1 MLLRRS
7 ILQLMTVLAMAPAC
21 KHQEGAVDGDS
32 AIKSSAGAG
41 GAVFVGT
48 ATHFDGVSPEGS
60 GCGTPPDL
68 MIEESRGRF
77 VALNVQDTPGNY
89 REDFSPDGKKPR
101 PITGPGVGMFDNGR
115 NCGRWIKVTL
125 DDTCTGLS
133 NGAPGKPLCQGG
145 SYAPDG
151 LNGAVQ
157 YFQVTDSCQ
166 DGNAWCRDDR
176 YHVDL
181 STSGLSTFLKDGKQ
195 VAIKGWSNRRVRWE
209 FVKAPDYR
217 GDLKIGFVRDN
228 FMRGAEGAWVSI
240 IIANLPNGI
249 SKVEAKP
256 VGTKAP
262 FQPLKMVGDNGQKF
276 DGLPT
281 TTDEWL
287 LKVYDYD
294 GALISTDGRPIY
306 RIKFPCGT
314 SKCPKLFN
322 EPKGGVV
329 KQTSEF

>member
-1 MLLRRS
+1 MA
-7 ILQLMTVLAMAPAC
+7 VLAVTPAC
-21 KHQEGAVDGDS
+21 KHRNGEDGGDS
-32 AIKSSAGAG
+32 ALKGAPSKG
-41 GAVFVGT
+41 STVFVGT

-68 MIEESRGRF
+68 MVEESRGRF

-89 REDFSPDGKKPR
+89 REDFSPEGKKPR
-101 PITGPGVGMFDNGR
+101 PINGPGVGMFDNGR
-115 NCGRWIKVTL
+115 HCGRWVKVTL
-125 DDTCTGLS
+125 EDTCSGLS
-133 NGAPGKPLCQGG
+133 NGSPGKPLCQNGEYVAD
-145 SYAPDG
+145 S

-181 STSGLSTFLKDGKQ
+181 STSGLSSFVKDGQ
-195 VAIKGWSNRRVRWE
+195 LVAIKGWSNRRVRWE
-209 FVKAPDYR
+209 FVKAPDYK

-240 IIANLPNGI
+240 IITNLPNGI
-249 SKVEAKP
+249 SRVEAKP

-262 FQPLKMVGDNGQKF
+262 FVSLKMVGDNGQKF

-281 TTDEWL
+281 SSDEWL
-287 LKVYDYD
+287 IRVYDYD
-294 GALISTDGRPIY
+294 GALINIGGKPIY
-306 RIKFPCGT
+306 RIKFPCG
-314 SKCPKLFN
+314 SAKCPKLFN
-322 EPKGGVV
+322 EPKGGII
-329 KQTSEF
+329 KQTSEI